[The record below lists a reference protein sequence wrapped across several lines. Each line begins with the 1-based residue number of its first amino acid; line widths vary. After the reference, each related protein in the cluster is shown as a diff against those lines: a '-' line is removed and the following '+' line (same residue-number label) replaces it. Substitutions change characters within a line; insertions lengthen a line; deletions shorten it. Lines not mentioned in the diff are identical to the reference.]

1 MAEELR
7 LALILLGSL
16 AIGAVILH
24 GIWTVRKTVNE
35 ERAQAKEEAKEE
47 PEEMVEE
54 DLETQSL
61 KLKQMEMDFN
71 VLQKE
76 SSEKDEGLPVVDVDV
91 DSIYEKSPDEVQV
104 EILDE
109 IESEQSVKNDFDA
122 EDDTVEDITIAHV
135 THHDEG
141 PHEVDLGNFS
151 AISHDEI
158 NDFDVALDTG
168 EAKVE
173 AEKQV
178 ETVEQEVL
186 MLFVDKEQGAPI
198 EGAKLLPVLLTLGF
212 KFGEMDFFHRHQD
225 NSGKGAVL
233 FSLANMYNP
242 GTFDIDNMEQMST
255 RGLTIFMTLPNAAEP
270 LQTFNMM
277 HNAAKKIADEF
288 DAQVLDHKRQPI
300 DVAIVRGY
308 VEKIRK
314 FQG

>member
-158 NDFDVALDTG
+158 DDFDVKLGTG